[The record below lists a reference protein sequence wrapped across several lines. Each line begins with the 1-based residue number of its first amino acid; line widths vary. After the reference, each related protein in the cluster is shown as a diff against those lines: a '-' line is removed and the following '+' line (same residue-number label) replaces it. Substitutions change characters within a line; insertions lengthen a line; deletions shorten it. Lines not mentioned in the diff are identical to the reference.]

1 MMLNQLMEI
10 LGRAQ
15 QARGFDKVNK
25 IKKFQETVWNDETIE
40 DETLCDILSTLAY
53 DLDYYEPD
61 EKLRKEDLSYYGDE
75 RLEEEIKAGL
85 IRLKEYKEKLDLED
99 LI

>member
-1 MMLNQLMEI
+1 MILNQLMEI
-10 LGRAQ
+10 LSKVQ
-15 QARGFDKVNK
+15 QSKGFDRVNK
-25 IKKFQETVWNDETIE
+25 IQEFQEIVWDDETIE
-40 DETLCDILSTLAY
+40 DEALYDILSTLAY

-85 IRLKEYKEKLDLED
+85 IKLEEYKEKLDLEE